1 MKSESTTTLTK
12 SSLLVQFFLSEI
24 KTNSTCLAH
33 AEVVSQSEKEIAT
46 VPPFC
51 PFLIILPLSLY
62 LHSFPLSQVAN
73 APRRPIRDPA
83 TAAPTASAV
92 ATIRPSAVAP
102 PSEQRGRDSPLA
114 VSQRC

>member
-12 SSLLVQFFLSEI
+12 SFFSVQFIPSKI

-33 AEVVSQSEKEIAT
+33 AEVVSKSEKEIASL
-46 VPPFC
+46 PPFC
-51 PFLIILPLSLY
+51 AFLIILYLSLHF
-62 LHSFPLSQVAN
+62 LPLSQVAN

-92 ATIRPSAVAP
+92 ATTRPSAVAP
-102 PSEQRGRDSPLA
+102 PSEKGRKKSPLA
-114 VSQRC
+114 NSQRC